1 MLKFAFMT
9 RNFIHCSSTVTLVIL
24 PDDKYIMQTESCD
37 LNKYLNTNFT
47 IQVPT
52 SLTSSYSQIPVFGF
66 SSNFNIQS
74 TTLIQH
80 PMVNLFL

>member
-52 SLTSSYSQIPVFGF
+52 SLTSTHKYQYLVSA
-66 SSNFNIQS
+66 
-74 TTLIQH
+74 LISISKV
-80 PMVNLFL
+80 PP